1 MYSYCLLFSRRWI
14 EVQNGGAR
22 ASAFIISQHY
32 KLSHHNQEILQVWD
46 LAYQIKNAMCTGH
59 LLLRT
64 TDKIFLMER
73 KKPAMDFQSFQS
85 CFLSSHFPA
94 AWCSWKIINSRQ
106 FVIGGCD
113 CCDCLNLS
121 PEVWI
126 IDFCVDCLFMLS
138 IVLYY
143 SLRIYCKVKKW
154 TAPTCLVTKL
164 GEECIGIAKVM
175 TSNPVRVCFYFSFFF
190 PQGLFNCLHRNYL
203 HRLLL
208 TAEIPHFFQ
217 IFSHRSKY
225 LVYHLFLTVYAV

>member
-14 EVQNGGAR
+14 EVQNGVAR
-22 ASAFIISQHY
+22 ASAFMISQHC

-73 KKPAMDFQSFQS
+73 KKNLRWTSSRFSLVFFQVI
-85 CFLSSHFPA
+85 FLQHDA
-94 AWCSWKIINSRQ
+94 AEKSLTADNLWS
-106 FVIGGCD
+106 
-113 CCDCLNLS
+113 LNLS

-126 IDFCVDCLFMLS
+126 IGFCVDCLYMFS

-175 TSNPVRVCFYFSFFF
+175 TSNPVRVCFSFSFFF
-190 PQGLFNCLHRNYL
+190 FQGLFNCLHRNYL

-217 IFSHRSKY
+217 IFSRRSKY
-225 LVYHLFLTVYAV
+225 LVYHLFFTVYAV